1 MGDRVVALPE
11 YRAWAELVAV
21 PAKYVYRLPD
31 NMSFLDASAIA
42 INYTV
47 AYMLLFDVG
56 NLQPGRVVLVHSA
69 GGGVV
74 RNLSPLEFTCQ
85 YPMLHV
91 LNI

>member
-1 MGDRVVALPE
+1 MALPE

-56 NLQPGRVVLVHSA
+56 NLQPGKVVLVHSV

-74 RNLSPLEFTCQ
+74 SSF
-85 YPMLHV
+85 
-91 LNI
+91 I